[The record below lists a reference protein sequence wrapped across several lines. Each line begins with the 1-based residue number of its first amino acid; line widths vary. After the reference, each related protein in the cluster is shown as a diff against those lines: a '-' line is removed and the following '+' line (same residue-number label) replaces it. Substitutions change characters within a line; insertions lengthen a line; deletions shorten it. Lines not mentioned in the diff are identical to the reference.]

1 MKPVKAH
8 HMSFPVKDL
17 DKSQAFYRD
26 ILGLEQIPRPDIF
39 PVPGLWFQAGACEVH
54 LIQVEEGFD
63 VGEPPKTTNPI
74 ARHAAFAIDDYDET
88 LAFLK
93 DTGLTVF
100 ETNADVGQ
108 MWIADPDGHVIELI
122 KPAS

>member
-8 HMSFPVKDL
+8 HMSFPVRDL
-17 DKSQAFYRD
+17 DKSAAFYRD
-26 ILGLEQIPRPDIF
+26 ILGLEPMPRPDIF

-54 LIQVEEGFD
+54 LIQVEEGLD
-63 VGEPPKTTNPI
+63 VGQPPKMIKPI
-74 ARHAAFAIDDYDET
+74 ARHAAFAIDDYDEAVT
-88 LAFLK
+88 FLK
-93 DTGLTVF
+93 EAGLMVF

-108 MWIADPDGHVIELI
+108 MWVADPDGHVIEFI